1 MPLAIM
7 IKKVFEFMQT
17 VWNEFLDIIREEAG
31 SRIVETW
38 FKVINFERWDALE
51 KKVYLIAPNSFV
63 CNWVKKHYM
72 SMIRLHLGRL
82 LHIDAP
88 FIEIKTDTATPTG
101 NTDQV
106 SVVPALM
113 VRPTDTAVTK
123 FERKKIGNIN
133 QTYSFE
139 SFIVGPSNSLAY
151 AAAHAVTE
159 QPGMRYNPLF
169 IYGKS
174 GLGKTHLMHAI
185 GNEIK
190 ARYKDAVVLYQ
201 TADRFVTEFISAIR
215 FHKVHK
221 FQEKY
226 HNVDVLLI
234 DDMQFI
240 SNKEHTQEAFFHIF
254 NALYEA
260 HKQIIFSS
268 DTYPHDIKGIAERL
282 RSRLSSGLVTDI
294 REPSLETKIAI
305 LKNKASASQER
316 LEDNVALFIA
326 EQGFSN
332 IRELEGALIRVM
344 AFASLTK
351 QPITLE
357 VAQKVLSRTMSIS
370 AKPSI
375 DFTRIIAGV
384 EKYYGCS
391 LQDLCDKHRN
401 KDIAQVRHITMYLM
415 KKLTNKSLRDIGGFL
430 GGRDHSTV
438 MHAIQKI
445 EEQLPVDQPLQTKVH
460 ELERL
465 ILAGE

>member
-1 MPLAIM
+1 MLELMHTI
-7 IKKVFEFMQT
+7 
-17 VWNEFLDIIREEAG
+17 WNEFLDIIREEAG

-38 FKVINFERWDALE
+38 FKVINFDRWDAIE
-51 KKVYLIAPNSFV
+51 KKIYLIAPNSFV
-63 CNWVKKHYM
+63 CDWVKKHYI

-82 LHIDAP
+82 LNTELP
-88 FIEIKTDTATPTG
+88 QIEIKTNNNHLIQQSPSPIASDM
-101 NTDQV
+101 
-106 SVVPALM
+106 SIVPASVARNDM
-113 VRPTDTAVTK
+113 NIVK
-123 FERKKIGNIN
+123 IERKKIGNIN
-133 QTYSFE
+133 RSYSFE

-159 QPGMRYNPLF
+159 QPGLRYNPLF

-190 ARYKDAVVLYQ
+190 IRYKDAVVLYQ

-215 FHKVHK
+215 FNKVHK

-234 DDMQFI
+234 DDLQFI

-282 RSRLSSGLVTDI
+282 RSRLSAGLVTDI

-305 LKNKASASQER
+305 LKNKASVSQEH
-316 LEDNVALFIA
+316 LDDDVALFIA
-326 EQGFSN
+326 EQGFCN

-351 QPITLE
+351 QSITLDI
-357 VAQKVLSRTMSIS
+357 AKKVLFRVTSLTPRL
-370 AKPSI
+370 PI
-375 DFTRIIAGV
+375 DFDRIVHIV
-384 EKYYGCS
+384 EKQYPYTLQEICS
-391 LQDLCDKHRN
+391 KNRN
-401 KDIAQVRHITMYLM
+401 KDIAQVRHLVMYLM

-430 GGRDHSTV
+430 GNRDHSTV
-438 MHAIQKI
+438 MHALQKI
-445 EEQLPVDQPLQTKVH
+445 EQQIQNEKGLQAKVH
-460 ELERL
+460 YLERL
-465 ILAGE
+465 IIEGE